1 MPASVSATVT
11 VEHAFDAPPRD
22 VWVALSDPGTVGD
35 TLPGCVS
42 LSSAGRT
49 RSRRSLSRLLAADP
63 ATREARCVAEGERYD
78 ATLAA
83 RVRGVDVALDGTVA
97 VTERDYPRLATE
109 VEAHADE
116 VDVAAAVSLT
126 VAASEGGC
134 RVTLTARADVSGVLA
149 AHGRRPVEAAAA
161 RCANAF
167 FEAVGARLAAV
178 DGPESERAVKD
189 PDWRA

>member
-1 MPASVSATVT
+1 MPASVAATVT
-11 VEHAFDAPPRD
+11 VEHAFDAPPSD
-22 VWVALSDPGTVGD
+22 VWVALSDPGTVD
-35 TLPGCVS
+35 DALPGCAS
-42 LSSAGRT
+42 LSSTGRP

-78 ATLAA
+78 VTLTA
-83 RVRGVDVALDGTVA
+83 RVRGVEAALDGTIT

-116 VDVAAAVSLT
+116 ADVAAAVSLT
-126 VAASEGGC
+126 VAESEGGC
-134 RVTLTARADVSGVLA
+134 RVTLNARANVSGVLA

-167 FEAVGARLAAV
+167 FEDLEARLAAV
-178 DGPESERAVKD
+178 GGPESERAVKD

>member
-1 MPASVSATVT
+1 MPASVTATVT

-35 TLPGCVS
+35 ALPGCAS
-42 LSSAGRT
+42 LSSAQKT
-49 RSRRSLSRLLAADP
+49 RPRCSLSRLLAADP

-83 RVRGVDVALDGTVA
+83 RVRDAEAALDGTVA
-97 VTERDYPRLATE
+97 VTERDYPRLAVE
-109 VEAHADE
+109 SEAHADE
-116 VDVAAAVSLT
+116 AAVAAAVSLT
-126 VAASEGGC
+126 VADAEDGC
-134 RVTLTARADVSGVLA
+134 RVTLSARADVSGVLA

-167 FEAVGARLAAV
+167 FEAVEARLAAV
-178 DGPESERAVKD
+178 GGPESERAVKD